1 MVIGTLQL
9 QPGILALMFLQQ
21 SMCLRVRVRVRVC
34 VHVRVRLCVCVSVCE
49 VASVMSNSLRHYGL

>member
-21 SMCLRVRVRVRVC
+21 SMCLRVRVRVC